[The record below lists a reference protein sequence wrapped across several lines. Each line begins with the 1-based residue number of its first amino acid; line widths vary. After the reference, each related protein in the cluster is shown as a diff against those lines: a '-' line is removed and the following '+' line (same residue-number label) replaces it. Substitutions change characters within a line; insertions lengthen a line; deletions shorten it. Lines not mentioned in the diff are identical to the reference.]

1 MLRRILNPNLGLA
14 KNSTFG
20 VGVACHGACNRIF
33 RIKYIK
39 YILCKNQALKN
50 IEIMNL
56 EL

>member
-1 MLRRILNPNLGLA
+1 MEKKELPVNFKALMSHPFLFLMNY
-14 KNSTFG
+14 
-20 VGVACHGACNRIF
+20 NRIF

-56 EL
+56 EF